1 MLPAK
6 KETRSLL
13 DRRSSNSQVVVASRD
28 DDQSKT
34 DENDHNYQQRHTISS
49 SQSTRYPLP
58 PPSKQ
63 HFIEQHLHNNYTKKI
78 ENKAKDGRLARIIL
92 HLVLGGIILYSLIT
106 YLDTSTKRKKMIRE
120 RDVISSESNVQR
132 KESRDIIKIESI
144 DTDKGEKLP
153 PVDMHSSS
161 RIDLHSNHLLRKSP
175 EMEELIAIE
184 NKLSYEKVLSTE
196 LRDAIAILHTKL
208 FAHDEDYIN
217 EFTNDCNFILLS
229 MKTAQE
235 DIEDFEW
242 ICSNNSLTKA
252 NLERYDA
259 TLLEEE
265 DGFRSSDDWCEQVQ
279 C

>member
-6 KETRSLL
+6 KDTRSLF
-13 DRRSSNSQVVVASRD
+13 DRRTSSNSQVVASRD

-34 DENDHNYQQRHTISS
+34 DENDNHNYQQRHTISS

-58 PPSKQ
+58 PPSKP

-78 ENKAKDGRLARIIL
+78 ENKARLARIIL

-120 RDVISSESNVQR
+120 RDVISSESNVER
-132 KESRDIIKIESI
+132 KEARDVIKIESI
-144 DTDKGEKLP
+144 DNDKGVKLP
-153 PVDMHSSS
+153 PVDMHTTSS
-161 RIDLHSNHLLRKSP
+161 RIDLHSNLIQSP
-175 EMEELIAIE
+175 EMDELIAIE

-217 EFTNDCNFILLS
+217 EFTNDCNFVLLS

-235 DIEDFEW
+235 DVENVRW

-259 TLLEEE
+259 ILLEEE

>member
-6 KETRSLL
+6 KDTRSLL

-34 DENDHNYQQRHTISS
+34 DEKDIHNHQQRHTISS

-58 PPSKQ
+58 PPSKPR
-63 HFIEQHLHNNYTKKI
+63 FIEHTKKI

-132 KESRDIIKIESI
+132 KEARDIIKIESI

-161 RIDLHSNHLLRKSP
+161 RIDLHSNLIQSP
-175 EMEELIAIE
+175 EMDELIAIE

>member
-28 DDQSKT
+28 DDQSNT
-34 DENDHNYQQRHTISS
+34 DENDNHNYQHRNTISS

-58 PPSKQ
+58 PPSKP

-78 ENKAKDGRLARIIL
+78 ENKARLARIIL

-106 YLDTSTKRKKMIRE
+106 YLDTSTKRKNMIRE
-120 RDVISSESNVQR
+120 RDVISSESSNVER
-132 KESRDIIKIESI
+132 KEARDIIKIESI

-161 RIDLHSNHLLRKSP
+161 RIDLHSNLIQSP
-175 EMEELIAIE
+175 EMDELIAIE

-229 MKTAQE
+229 MKTAQK

-259 TLLEEE
+259 TLPEEE
-265 DGFRSSDDWCEQVQ
+265 DGFRSNDDWCEQVQ

>member
-1 MLPAK
+1 
-6 KETRSLL
+6 
-13 DRRSSNSQVVVASRD
+13 
-28 DDQSKT
+28 
-34 DENDHNYQQRHTISS
+34 
-49 SQSTRYPLP
+49 
-58 PPSKQ
+58 
-63 HFIEQHLHNNYTKKI
+63 
-78 ENKAKDGRLARIIL
+78 
-92 HLVLGGIILYSLIT
+92 VLGGIILYSLIT

-120 RDVISSESNVQR
+120 RDVISSESNVER
-132 KESRDIIKIESI
+132 KEARDIIKIESI

-153 PVDMHSSS
+153 PVDMHTTSS
-161 RIDLHSNHLLRKSP
+161 RIDLHSNLIQSP
-175 EMEELIAIE
+175 EMDELIAIE
-184 NKLSYEKVLSTE
+184 NKLSNEKVLSTE

-235 DIEDFEW
+235 DVENVRW

-259 TLLEEE
+259 ILLEEE